1 MCKAQSSRDSLVT
14 ESEFGK
20 KSMITGEDEGTA
32 GHAESFKPNM
42 A

>member
-1 MCKAQSSRDSLVT
+1 MT